1 MLNTWFDNESQMMQ
15 YLYHFPKP
23 EDIEKQ
29 PLVYF
34 GCNRDIVSYSGD
46 RDAFM
51 GNYRFENNPV
61 AVENAICGNEEIQSG
76 EPCAAL
82 HTHIS
87 VGDNSKESVSFYL
100 GAEEGALK
108 HIDEVEKRI
117 KDNLKE
123 LRNQSNADM
132 QERKLDEW

>member
-1 MLNTWFDNESQMMQ
+1 
-15 YLYHFPKP
+15 
-23 EDIEKQ
+23 
-29 PLVYF
+29 
-34 GCNRDIVSYSGD
+34 
-46 RDAFM
+46 M

-100 GAEEGALK
+100 GAETSFSSTALTNSS
-108 HIDEVEKRI
+108 I
-117 KDNLKE
+117 
-123 LRNQSNADM
+123 A
-132 QERKLDEW
+132 